1 MSLTIEQGRQMV
13 QAVRKYKRVLQ
24 AGSQERSNPRTVRAI
39 ELVRSGRIGQLKKIT
54 TFVGAHNKVGP
65 GPGWQP
71 MPVPEGFDYE
81 TWLGP
86 APLAPYHEDR
96 CLYRFRFNY
105 DYSGGQVTNFGA
117 HSNDMAQ
124 WALDA
129 DETGPVE
136 VELLEAKFLPQGS
149 LFNAATE
156 TKFRMRYA
164 NGVELVCQLD
174 KSQVGARFEGS
185 DGMIQVG
192 YGGVFTDPES
202 LKNSIIELDDNRLD
216 AGVSHVRNF
225 VDCIRSRRDPIAHVE
240 IGHRSACVCHLG
252 NIAVRLGKKKVLRWD
267 SAAERFTNDD
277 DANAMLTRP
286 MRSPWTIGPI

>member
-1 MSLTIEQGRQMV
+1 
-13 QAVRKYKRVLQ
+13 
-24 AGSQERSNPRTVRAI
+24 
-39 ELVRSGRIGQLKKIT
+39 
-54 TFVGAHNKVGP
+54 
-65 GPGWQP
+65 
-71 MPVPEGFDYE
+71 MPVPESFDYE

-86 APLAPYHEDR
+86 APLAPYHKDR

-129 DETGPVE
+129 DDTGPVE
-136 VELLEAKFLPQGS
+136 VELLEAKFLPPGS

-185 DGMIQVG
+185 EGMIQVG
-192 YGGVFTDPES
+192 YGGVFTEPES
-202 LKNSIIELDDNRLD
+202 LKSSIIGLDDNRLD
-216 AGVSHVRNF
+216 AGVAHVRNF
-225 VDCIRSRRDPIAHVE
+225 LDCIRSRRDPIAHVE
-240 IGHRSACVCHLG
+240 VGHRSSSVCHLG

-267 SAAERFTNDD
+267 PAAEHFTNDD
-277 DANAMLTRP
+277 EANAMLIRP
-286 MRSPWTIGPI
+286 IRAPWRIEPA